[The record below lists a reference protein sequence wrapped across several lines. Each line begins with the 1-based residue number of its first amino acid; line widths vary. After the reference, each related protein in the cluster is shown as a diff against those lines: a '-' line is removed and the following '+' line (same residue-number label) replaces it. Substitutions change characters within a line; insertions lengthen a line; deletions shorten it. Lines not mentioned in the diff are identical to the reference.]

1 MYTVSCI
8 LYPIV
13 MNRESALKLLHEN
26 MQNINLRRHCYAVEA
41 VMGVLYDRLEDGEKN
56 ESGREKWK
64 IAGLL
69 HDADYEQTKDAART
83 EHTKHV
89 LKWLKDLDTGMDI
102 YDAVAAHAWGY
113 VESAPMPKTKMQW
126 ALYTCDELTGLIVAV
141 ALVRP
146 DKKLASVTVDSVM
159 SKWNS
164 QSFAAG
170 VNRKQIEECES
181 RLGVPIRE
189 FVEITLTAMQSIHD
203 DLGL

>member
-1 MYTVSCI
+1 MT
-8 LYPIV
+8 
-13 MNRESALKLLHEN
+13 REQAIKLLHEN

-41 VMGVLYDRLEDGEKN
+41 VMGALYDRLEDGDKK
-56 ESGREKWK
+56 ESYREKWK

-69 HDADYEQTKDAART
+69 HDADYELTKETAKT
-83 EHTKHV
+83 EHTKQI
-89 LKWLKDLDTGMDI
+89 LKWLKDLDAEMDI
-102 YDAVAAHAWGY
+102 YDAIASHAWGY
-113 VESAPMPKTKMQW
+113 MESAPVPKTKMQW

-164 QSFAAG
+164 TSFAAG
-170 VNRKQIEECES
+170 VNRKQIGECES
-181 RLGVPIRE
+181 RLGIPIRE
-189 FVEITLTAMQSIHD
+189 YVEIALTAMQVIHQ